1 VPEVLSAAAAP
12 RVEVPGTVVD
22 VLGEGIVALGQREGG
37 RVHAFVLDDGDGLT
51 LVDTLFDDD
60 GHRVLAA
67 IAALGRSPG
76 DLKRIVL
83 THAHRS
89 HLGGLAALQAES
101 YAQVHAHPWEAD
113 IVAGL
118 RKAQGVGFVPG
129 RPARA
134 YPLQLGLTLGLKPH
148 RPVSVQVPIGPGDQV
163 GPLRVVDASG
173 HTPGHLA
180 FHWPERALLIA
191 GDAVAT
197 WPYLDAGWPKFNL
210 NPAAH
215 RATMARLAALQPK
228 VVGVGHGD
236 PITVAAASTLKDL
249 VAKAA

>member
-1 VPEVLSAAAAP
+1 MAAAP
-12 RVEVPGTVVD
+12 RVEVPGTAVD

-37 RVHAFVLDDGDGLT
+37 RVHAFLLDDGDDGLT

-60 GHRVLAA
+60 GRRVLAA
-67 IAALGRSPG
+67 IAALGRSPN
-76 DLKRIVL
+76 DLRRIVL

-89 HLGGLAALQAES
+89 HLGGLAALLAQS

-113 IVAGL
+113 IIAGL
-118 RKAQGVGFVPG
+118 RKAQGVGVVPG
-129 RPARA
+129 RPVRA

-148 RPVSVQVPIGPGDQV
+148 RPVPVQAPIGPGDRV
-163 GPLRVVDASG
+163 GPLRVIDASG

-180 FHWPERALLIA
+180 FHWPERGLPIA
-191 GDAVAT
+191 DDAVAT
-197 WPYLDAGWPKFNL
+197 WPHLDAGWPKFNL
-210 NPAAH
+210 NAAAH
-215 RATMARLAALQPK
+215 RATMARLAALRPR

-236 PITVAAASTLKDL
+236 PITADAAATLKDL